1 MNRADTLSTLRAHA
15 GDLRRQGVAALYL
28 FGSLARD
35 EARPDSDVD
44 LFIDVDPEARFSLI
58 ELVDVREY
66 LADVLGRRVDVFPRD
81 GLRRVIRGDVEAS
94 ALKVF

>member
-1 MNRADTLSTLRAHA
+1 MNRADTISVLRAHA

-58 ELVDVREY
+58 ELVGVREY
-66 LADVLGRRVDVFPRD
+66 LANLLRRRVDVFPRE
-81 GLRRVIRGDVEAS
+81 GLHRVIRRDVEAS